1 MLPVVVDSI
10 EGMDSAIVACCE
22 CALSFVI
29 YSMVSQPI
37 VAKLENEKKYVM
49 VNKGQ
54 AYHCYNTEMVSNIII
69 AYLVRL
75 HFSHYQE

>member
-1 MLPVVVDSI
+1 MLPVVVDSK

-37 VAKLENEKKYVM
+37 VAKLENEENTLWSIK
-49 VNKGQ
+49 VNL
-54 AYHCYNTEMVSNIII
+54 TIVS
-69 AYLVRL
+69 
-75 HFSHYQE
+75 

>member
-1 MLPVVVDSI
+1 MLPVVVDSK

-49 VNKGQ
+49 VNKG
-54 AYHCYNTEMVSNIII
+54 
-69 AYLVRL
+69 
-75 HFSHYQE
+75 

>member
-22 CALSFVI
+22 CALSFVL

-37 VAKLENEKKYVM
+37 VAKLENEKNTLWSIKVKL
-49 VNKGQ
+49 N
-54 AYHCYNTEMVSNIII
+54 NTEMVSNIII

>member
-37 VAKLENEKKYVM
+37 VAKLENEKKY
-49 VNKGQ
+49 
-54 AYHCYNTEMVSNIII
+54 AYHCFMIFEYI
-69 AYLVRL
+69 
-75 HFSHYQE
+75 SH